1 VFDILREDDPLATE
15 DQAKPHFPHTSRLS
29 SIKTKI
35 ILFAVIATVI
45 PSVTMWWLSYV
56 QNRKLLSE
64 KITQE
69 LMDVS
74 AQASREVDLWF
85 KERLYDVRVF
95 SSSYMLSENLERI
108 SFKNSGETETAVAL
122 RRLREYL
129 RSVRE
134 KFISYDELAL
144 IDVQGNTVAS
154 SAAQENPVAMP
165 ERWLDTARS
174 GKRIIGEP
182 YREVAASNA
191 GMVIGEPIQD
201 GEGRLLGVLVAK
213 LNFQNIGSILGG
225 YVRGEEV
232 ELHVVTRE
240 GLLLA
245 GSGPARP
252 EALKPVLTKD
262 IAERLFSGEREPLGY
277 EAPEGGEVV
286 GTLSRVPDLDWG
298 VVAEKNRE
306 KAYGQIVRL
315 RNVTLLLVAAV
326 LLGIGLCA
334 YLLGVAMVRPLGL
347 LTKGAARVSA
357 GDLEVDVPVR
367 TRTEIGYLTEVFNH
381 MVAKL
386 RQGRQELATANEA
399 LLEKNKQLEEL
410 SITDSLTG
418 LYNRS
423 HLMGMLA
430 GEVARSRRHNRAF
443 TLLIMDIDHFKNFN
457 DTYGHL
463 AGDEAL
469 RRTGLL
475 LKESIRSCDYA
486 ARYGGEEFI
495 LILPETGA
503 EAGVEMAE
511 RIRNQIAEREMGSDG
526 NPLKVTVSVG
536 VASFP
541 RDGEDS
547 HSLMKRADAALYEA
561 KRKGRNRV
569 VLSGESRKKRR
580 QETPKA
586 GLWPQPKTD

>member
-1 VFDILREDDPLATE
+1 LASEDE
-15 DQAKPHFPHTSRLS
+15 SKPHFPHTSRVN

-35 ILFAVIATVI
+35 IVFAIIATVI

-56 QNRKLLSE
+56 QNRKFLSE

-69 LMDVS
+69 LMDMS

-95 SSSYMLSENLERI
+95 SSSYMLSENLEKI
-108 SFKNSGETETAVAL
+108 FFKKAGETETVVAL

-129 RSVRE
+129 GSVRE

-144 IDVQGNTVAS
+144 IDVRGNTVAS
-154 SAAQENPVAMP
+154 SAAQENPVTMP
-165 ERWLDTARS
+165 EKWLETARS

-182 YREVAASNA
+182 HREGAVSNA

-201 GEGRLLGVLVAK
+201 DEGRLLGVLVAK
-213 LNFQNIGSILGG
+213 LNFQSIGSILGG
-225 YVRGEEV
+225 YVQGQEV
-232 ELHVVTRE
+232 ELHLVTRD
-240 GLLLA
+240 GFLLA
-245 GSGPARP
+245 TSRPVRP
-252 EALKPVLTKD
+252 ESIKPGLTKE
-262 IAERLFSGEREPLGY
+262 IAERLFSGRREPLGY
-277 EAPEGGEVV
+277 EDPEGGKVV
-286 GTLSRVPDLDWG
+286 GTLNKVPDMNWG

-315 RNVTLLLVAAV
+315 RNLTLLLVAAV

-357 GDLEVDVPVR
+357 GDLDVDVPVR

-386 RQGRQELATANEA
+386 RQGRQELAAANEA

-423 HLMGMLA
+423 HLMETLA
-430 GEVARSRRHNRAF
+430 GEIARSRRHNRAF
-443 TLLIMDIDHFKNFN
+443 TLLIMDIDHFKGYN
-457 DTYGHL
+457 DTFGHL

-503 EAGVEMAE
+503 EDGVETAE
-511 RIRNQIAEREMGSDG
+511 RIRNQLAEKEMGSDG
-526 NPLKVTVSVG
+526 NSSRVTVSVG

-541 RDGEDS
+541 RDGEDA

-561 KRKGRNRV
+561 KRRGRNRV
-569 VLSGESRKKRR
+569 VLSGESRKKKR
-580 QETPKA
+580 QETPKTA
-586 GLWPQPKTD
+586 QSA

>member
-1 VFDILREDDPLATE
+1 VFDILQEDDSLATE
-15 DQAKPHFPHTSRLS
+15 DESKPHFPHTSPWN

-35 ILFAVIATVI
+35 IVFAVIATVI
-45 PSVTMWWLSYV
+45 PSVTMWWLSYD
-56 QNRKLLSE
+56 QNRKFLSE
-64 KITQE
+64 KITQQ
-69 LMDVS
+69 LMDTS

-95 SSSYMLSENLERI
+95 SSSYMLSENLEKI
-108 SFKNSGETETAVAL
+108 FSKNSEQMETTVAL

-129 RSVRE
+129 GSVRE

-154 SAAQENPVAMP
+154 SAAQENPVTMP
-165 ERWLDTARS
+165 EKWLETARS

-182 YREVAASNA
+182 YREGAVSSA

-201 GEGRLLGVLVAK
+201 DEGRLLGVLVAK
-213 LNFQNIGSILGG
+213 LNFQSIGSILAG
-225 YVRGEEV
+225 YVRGQEV
-232 ELHVVTRE
+232 ELHLVTRD
-240 GLLLA
+240 GFLLA
-245 GSGPARP
+245 SSRPARP
-252 EALKPVLTKD
+252 ELLKPGLTKE
-262 IAERLFSGEREPLGY
+262 IAERLFSGQREPLGY
-277 EAPEGGEVV
+277 EDPEGGGVV
-286 GTLSRVPDLDWG
+286 GTLNRVPELNWG
-298 VVAEKNRE
+298 VVAEKNRD

-315 RNVTLLLVAAV
+315 RNLTLLLVAAV

-334 YLLGVAMVRPLGL
+334 YLLGLAMVRPLGL

-386 RQGRQELATANEA
+386 RQGREELAAANEA

-423 HLMGMLA
+423 HLMETLA
-430 GEVARSRRHNRAF
+430 GEIARSRRHNRAF
-443 TLLIMDIDHFKNFN
+443 TLLIMDIDHFKSYN
-457 DTYGHL
+457 DSYGHL

-503 EAGVEMAE
+503 EEGLETAE
-511 RIRNQIAEREMGSDG
+511 RVRKQIAEKEMGDDG
-526 NPLKVTVSVG
+526 NSLKVTVSVG

-561 KRKGRNRV
+561 KRRGRNRV
-569 VLSGESRKKRR
+569 VLSGEIRKKKR

-586 GLWPQPKTD
+586 AQSA

>member
-1 VFDILREDDPLATE
+1 LASEDEL
-15 DQAKPHFPHTSRLS
+15 KSHFPHTSRLN

-35 ILFAVIATVI
+35 IVFAVIATVI
-45 PSVTMWWLSYV
+45 PSVSMWWLSYV
-56 QNRKLLSE
+56 QNRKFLSE

-108 SFKNSGETETAVAL
+108 FLRNSGQTDTVVAL
-122 RRLREYL
+122 RRLKDYL
-129 RSVRE
+129 GSVRE
-134 KFISYDELAL
+134 KFIPYDELML

-154 SAAQENPVAMP
+154 SAAQGNPLNMP
-165 ERWLDTARS
+165 EKWLDTARS

-182 YREVAASNA
+182 YRAGAVNNA
-191 GMVIGEPIQD
+191 VMVIGEPIQD

-213 LNFQNIGSILGG
+213 LNFHSIGLTLGSSVQG
-225 YVRGEEV
+225 QEV
-232 ELHVVTRE
+232 ELHLVTRE
-240 GLLLA
+240 GFLLA
-245 GSGPARP
+245 SSRPAGLEP
-252 EALKPVLTKD
+252 LKPVLAKE
-262 IAERLFSGEREPLGY
+262 IADRLFSEQKEPLGY
-277 EAPEGGEVV
+277 EDSEGGEVV
-286 GTLSRVPDLDWG
+286 GTLKRVPELNWG

-315 RNVTLLLVAAV
+315 RNLTLLLVAAV

-347 LTKGAARVSA
+347 LTGGAARVSA

-367 TRTEIGYLTEVFNH
+367 TRSEIGYLTEVFNR

-386 RQGRQELATANEA
+386 RQGRQELAAANEA
-399 LLEKNKQLEEL
+399 LREKNKQLEEV

-423 HLMGMLA
+423 HLMDTLA

-443 TLLIMDIDHFKNFN
+443 TLLIMDIDHFKSYN

-469 RRTGLL
+469 RRTGFL

-486 ARYGGEEFI
+486 ARYGGEEFM

-503 EAGVEMAE
+503 EDGVELAE
-511 RIRNQIAEREMGSDG
+511 RIRNQIAEKEMGSDG
-526 NPLKVTVSVG
+526 NPLKVTISIG

-541 RDGEDS
+541 KDGDDP

-561 KRKGRNRV
+561 KRRGRNRV

-580 QETPKA
+580 QDAPKEA
-586 GLWPQPKTD
+586 QSA

>member
-1 VFDILREDDPLATE
+1 LASEDE
-15 DQAKPHFPHTSRLS
+15 SKPHFPHTSRLN

-35 ILFAVIATVI
+35 IVFAVIATVI
-45 PSVTMWWLSYV
+45 PSVSMWWLSYV
-56 QNRKLLSE
+56 QNRKFLSE

-95 SSSYMLSENLERI
+95 SSSYMLSENLEKI
-108 SFKNSGETETAVAL
+108 FFKNSAQTDISVAL
-122 RRLREYL
+122 RRLKDYL
-129 RSVRE
+129 GSVRE
-134 KFISYDELAL
+134 KFIPYDELVL

-154 SAAQENPVAMP
+154 SAAQGNPVNNMP
-165 ERWLDTARS
+165 EKWLDAARS

-182 YREVAASNA
+182 YREGAVSNA
-191 GMVIGEPIQD
+191 VMVIGEPIQD
-201 GEGRLLGVLVAK
+201 GQGRLLGVLVAK
-213 LNFQNIGSILGG
+213 LNFHSIGLILGSSVQG
-225 YVRGEEV
+225 QEV
-232 ELHVVTRE
+232 ELHLVTRE
-240 GLLLA
+240 GFLLA
-245 GSGPARP
+245 GSRPAGLEP
-252 EALKPVLTKD
+252 LKPVLAKE
-262 IAERLFSGEREPLGY
+262 IAERLFSGQKEPLGY
-277 EAPEGGEVV
+277 EGSEGGAVV
-286 GTLSRVPDLDWG
+286 GALKTVPELNWG

-315 RNVTLLLVAAV
+315 RNLTLLLVAAV

-347 LTKGAARVSA
+347 LTRGAARVSA

-367 TRTEIGYLTEVFNH
+367 TRSEIGYLTEVFNH
-381 MVAKL
+381 MVARL
-386 RQGRQELATANEA
+386 RQGRQELAAANEA
-399 LLEKNKQLEEL
+399 LQEKNTQLQEL

-423 HLMGMLA
+423 HLMDTLA
-430 GEVARSRRHNRAF
+430 GEVARSRRHNRPF
-443 TLLIMDIDHFKNFN
+443 TLLIMDIDHFKSYN
-457 DTYGHL
+457 DTFGHL

-469 RRTGLL
+469 RRTGFL

-503 EAGVEMAE
+503 EDGVEMAE
-511 RIRNQIAEREMGSDG
+511 RIRNQIAEKEMGSDG
-526 NPLKVTVSVG
+526 NPLKVTISVG

-541 RDGEDS
+541 KDGDDP

-561 KRKGRNRV
+561 KRRGRNRV
-569 VLSGESRKKRR
+569 VLSGEGRKKKR
-580 QETPKA
+580 QEPPKEA
-586 GLWPQPKTD
+586 HSA

>member
-1 VFDILREDDPLATE
+1 LASEDE
-15 DQAKPHFPHTSRLS
+15 SKPHFPHTSRWN

-35 ILFAVIATVI
+35 IVFAVIATVI
-45 PSVTMWWLSYV
+45 PSVSMWWLSYV

-69 LMDVS
+69 LTDVS

-108 SFKNSGETETAVAL
+108 FLRSSGQTETAVAL
-122 RRLREYL
+122 RRLKDYL
-129 RSVRE
+129 GSVRE
-134 KFISYDELAL
+134 KFIPYDELML

-154 SAAQENPVAMP
+154 SAAQGNPVNMP
-165 ERWLDTARS
+165 EKWLDAARS

-182 YREVAASNA
+182 YRDGPASNA
-191 GMVIGEPIQD
+191 VMVIGEPIQD
-201 GEGRLLGVLVAK
+201 GQGRLLGVLVAK
-213 LNFQNIGSILGG
+213 LNFHSIGLILGS
-225 YVRGEEV
+225 YVQGQEV
-232 ELHVVTRE
+232 ELHLVTRE
-240 GLLLA
+240 GFLLA
-245 GSGPARP
+245 GSRQAGLEP
-252 EALKPVLTKD
+252 LKPVLAKE
-262 IAERLFSGEREPLGY
+262 IAERLFSGQKEPLGY
-277 EAPEGGEVV
+277 EGFEGGAVV
-286 GTLSRVPDLDWG
+286 GTLKRVPELNWG

-334 YLLGVAMVRPLGL
+334 YWLGVAMVRPLGF

-357 GDLEVDVPVR
+357 GDLDVDVPVR
-367 TRTEIGYLTEVFNH
+367 TRSEIGYLTEVFNH

-386 RQGRQELATANEA
+386 RQGRQELAAANEA

-423 HLMGMLA
+423 HLMETLA
-430 GEVARSRRHNRAF
+430 GEVARSRRHNRPF
-443 TLLIMDIDHFKNFN
+443 TLLIMDIDHFKTYN

-503 EAGVEMAE
+503 DDGVGMAE
-511 RIRNQIAEREMGSDG
+511 RLRNQIAEKEMGSDG
-526 NPLKVTVSVG
+526 EPLNVTVSVG

-541 RDGEDS
+541 RDGDDP

-561 KRKGRNRV
+561 KRRGRNRV
-569 VLSGESRKKRR
+569 VLSGESRKKKR
-580 QETPKA
+580 QEASKEA
-586 GLWPQPKTD
+586 HAA

>member
-1 VFDILREDDPLATE
+1 MASEDE
-15 DQAKPHFPHTSRLS
+15 SKPHFPHTSRLN

-35 ILFAVIATVI
+35 IVFAVIATVI
-45 PSVTMWWLSYV
+45 PSAIMWWLSYV

-108 SFKNSGETETAVAL
+108 FLRSSGQAETAVAL
-122 RRLREYL
+122 RRLKDYL
-129 RSVRE
+129 GSVRE
-134 KFISYDELAL
+134 KFIPYDELML
-144 IDVQGNTVAS
+144 VDVEGNTVAS
-154 SAAQENPVAMP
+154 SAAQGNPVNMP
-165 ERWLDTARS
+165 EKWLDAARS
-174 GKRIIGEP
+174 GKRIMGEP
-182 YREVAASNA
+182 YREGAVSNA
-191 GMVIGEPIQD
+191 LMVIGEPIQD
-201 GEGRLLGVLVAK
+201 TQGRLLGVLVAK
-213 LNFQNIGSILGG
+213 LNFHSIGLILGG
-225 YVRGEEV
+225 YVQGQEV
-232 ELHVVTRE
+232 ELHLVTRE
-240 GLLLA
+240 GFLLA
-245 GSGPARP
+245 SSRSAGLEP
-252 EALKPVLTKD
+252 LKPLLGKE

-277 EAPEGGEVV
+277 EGSEGAAVV
-286 GTLSRVPDLDWG
+286 GTLKRVPELNWG

-315 RNVTLLLVAAV
+315 RNLTLLLVAAV

-334 YLLGVAMVRPLGL
+334 YWLGLAMVRPLGL
-347 LTKGAARVSA
+347 LTGGAARVSA

-367 TRTEIGYLTEVFNH
+367 TRSEIGYLTEVFNR

-386 RQGRQELATANEA
+386 REGRQELAAANES
-399 LLEKNKQLEEL
+399 LREKNKQLEEL

-423 HLMGMLA
+423 HLMDTLA
-430 GEVARSRRHNRAF
+430 GEVARSRRHNRPF
-443 TLLIMDIDHFKNFN
+443 TLLIMDIDHFKRYN

-469 RRTGLL
+469 RRTGFL
-475 LKESIRSCDYA
+475 LKESIRSSDYA
-486 ARYGGEEFI
+486 SRYGGEEFI

-503 EAGVEMAE
+503 EDGVELAE
-511 RIRNQIAEREMGSDG
+511 RIRNQIAEKEMGSDG
-526 NPLKVTVSVG
+526 SPLKVTVSVG

-541 RDGEDS
+541 TDGDDP

-561 KRKGRNRV
+561 KRRGRNRV
-569 VLSGESRKKRR
+569 VMSGEGRKKKR
-580 QETPKA
+580 QETPQETQSA
-586 GLWPQPKTD
+586 